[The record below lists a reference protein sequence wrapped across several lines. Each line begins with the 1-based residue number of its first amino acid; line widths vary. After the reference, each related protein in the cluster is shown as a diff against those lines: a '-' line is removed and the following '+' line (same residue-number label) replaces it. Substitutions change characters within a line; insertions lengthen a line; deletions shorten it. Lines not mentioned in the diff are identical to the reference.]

1 MIPLEWFGWSTI
13 CGNSLAKFENL
24 ISKSSIY
31 HEIITSEASRTSG
44 AIQAWHELVACT
56 IVFTEH

>member
-1 MIPLEWFGWSTI
+1 MIPLEWFGWATI

-24 ISKSSIY
+24 IWKRSIY
-31 HEIITSEASRTSG
+31 YEIITSESSRTSG
-44 AIQAWHELVACT
+44 AIQAKHKLVAFT